1 LDQEQQVSPAP
12 TPLPDIPGPA
22 QRGHVQGSGH
32 SRQQFVSIRST
43 DARYPFAGMR
53 ASIGPHPC
61 SELSAVSDGDMNDWW
76 LVTLI
81 VVVFIVAVTL
91 LVYLGVEW
99 TAGM

>member
-1 LDQEQQVSPAP
+1 
-12 TPLPDIPGPA
+12 
-22 QRGHVQGSGH
+22 
-32 SRQQFVSIRST
+32 
-43 DARYPFAGMR
+43 MR